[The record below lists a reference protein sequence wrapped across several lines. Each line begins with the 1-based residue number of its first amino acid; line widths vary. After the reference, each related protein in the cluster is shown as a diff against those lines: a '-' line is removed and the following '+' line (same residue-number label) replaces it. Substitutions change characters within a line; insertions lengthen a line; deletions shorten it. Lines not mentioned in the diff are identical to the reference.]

1 MAVTV
6 REPRLSAV
14 LDEQEAAAVTEPSP
28 SSRILGKAEEVGE
41 VERPGARI
49 DERVE
54 LVLLGLEIRCAL
66 VERAPRPRP
75 LERLY
80 LGAVV
85 VGGRE
90 HPVPGADSERRGP
103 APQPVAS
110 PGEKA
115 APGLLEGERQAT
127 RRTSQP
133 DAGRQRRP
141 HADAR

>member
-54 LVLLGLEIRCAL
+54 LALLRLEIRCAL
-66 VERAPRPRP
+66 VERAPRPVRSS
-75 LERLY
+75 
-80 LGAVV
+80 AST
-85 VGGRE
+85 
-90 HPVPGADSERRGP
+90 SEP
-103 APQPVAS
+103 WW
-110 PGEKA
+110 
-115 APGLLEGERQAT
+115 
-127 RRTSQP
+127 
-133 DAGRQRRP
+133 
-141 HADAR
+141 